1 MSGGDGGA
9 ASSGSTGSGGSHRLW
24 VALALLAALFV
35 AFRLLP
41 AGEWIE
47 AARGWIETLGPWG
60 PAAFVALYAVA
71 TVAAAPAIVLT
82 VAAGPMFG
90 PALGLAVVSAGA
102 TLGAAAAF
110 AVARW
115 LARNAVARRLAGNA
129 TFTRLDRLVERNG
142 WIVVAITRLIPLFP
156 FNLLNYA
163 FGLTGIRFATYLW
176 ASWLFMLPGT
186 ALYVLGGDALFRGLS
201 GGTISPAT
209 IGALAL
215 AALIVVLATRRA
227 RRWLRD
233 AEAAERGAR

>member
-1 MSGGDGGA
+1 MNRDDGATASGRPR
-9 ASSGSTGSGGSHRLW
+9 GSTRLW
-24 VALALLAALFV
+24 LAAALFAALFV

-41 AGEWIE
+41 AGEWIDSARDWI
-47 AARGWIETLGPWG
+47 AALGPWG
-60 PAAFVALYAVA
+60 PAVFVALYAVA

-90 PALGLAVVSAGA
+90 PALGFAAVSAGA

-115 LARNAVARRLAGNA
+115 LARDAVARRLAGNA
-129 TFTRLDRLVERNG
+129 TFLRLDRLVERNG
-142 WIVVAITRLIPLFP
+142 WVVVAITRLIPLFP

-163 FGLTGIRFATYLW
+163 FGLTGIRFGTYVW

-186 ALYVLGGDALFRGLS
+186 ALYVFGGDTLFRGLS
-201 GGTISPAT
+201 GGTVSPAV

-215 AALIVVLATRRA
+215 AAIVVVLATRRA

-233 AEAAERGAR
+233 AEAEDRESR